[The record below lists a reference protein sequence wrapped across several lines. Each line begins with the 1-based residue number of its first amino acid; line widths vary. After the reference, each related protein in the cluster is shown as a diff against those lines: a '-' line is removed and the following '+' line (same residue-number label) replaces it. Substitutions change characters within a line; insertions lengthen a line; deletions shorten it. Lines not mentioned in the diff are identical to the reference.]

1 MGNNEILNN
10 VADIIM
16 HNDDINLMI
25 HKVCCAFAE
34 TGVAD
39 AAQIL
44 TGGANFSSENFSDS
58 GISRSFSANTPLDY
72 DFTLSL
78 YYSSNNAFFSVDFFF
93 FD

>member
-58 GISRSFSANTPLDY
+58 GISRSFSANTPWDEDL
-72 DFTLSL
+72 TLTL
-78 YYSSNNAFFSVDFFF
+78 
-93 FD
+93 